1 MNRSV
6 PFCFFLA
13 LMSILH
19 PDSGSAQDPR
29 TAPTGL
35 YDGAPYL
42 GVLRDKVLYGDI
54 WERPQL
60 SKRDR
65 SLITVAVNQALY
77 RTDELRIHVGRALD
91 NGVAPQEVAE
101 LITHLAF
108 YSGWPTGV
116 NASRIAAEVFRE
128 RGLPVGA
135 ALDGSGPPSGI
146 STRGG
151 NPPAPAGFYEG
162 APYLGVLRELVL
174 FGDVWERPQ
183 LSKRDRS
190 LITLAATQA
199 MYVTEEL
206 RLYVGRSLD
215 NGLTPEEVAEAITHV
230 TFYAGWPTGVNA
242 SRVAAEVFR
251 ERGLSLP

>member
-1 MNRSV
+1 MKRSGLL
-6 PFCFFLA
+6 CLSLA
-13 LMSILH
+13 LTAILL
-19 PDSGSAQDPR
+19 PNSGTAQDPR
-29 TAPTGL
+29 TGPSGL

-42 GVLRDKVLYGDI
+42 GILRDQVLYGDI

-77 RTDELRIHVGRALD
+77 RTDELRIHVGRALE

-101 LITHLAF
+101 LITHIAF

-135 ALDGSGPPSGI
+135 ALNGSGPAPGD
-146 STRGG
+146 STRGE
-151 NPPAPAGFYEG
+151 NPPPPSGFYDG
-162 APYLGVLRELVL
+162 APYLGVLRDSVL
-174 FGDVWERPQ
+174 FGDIWERPQ

-215 NGLTPEEVAEAITHV
+215 NGLTPEQVAEAITHV
-230 TFYAGWPTGVNA
+230 AFYAGWPTGVNA

-251 ERGLSLP
+251 ERALSLP